1 MPFVDQSVK
10 HSDSWP
16 KTKTSWLYW
25 KPWVSQPKHFK
36 WGWIPMELKTTT
48 IGTTPPGSEWAKV
61 NIPKDISTGDYW
73 AFKDEVDVPTTLA
86 AGDYVLSFRWDC
98 LGSPQI
104 WSACANIKIL

>member
-25 KPWVSQPKHFK
+25 KPWVSQPKHFE

-48 IGTTPPGSEWAKV
+48 IGTTPVGSEWAKV
-61 NIPKDISTGDYW
+61 NIPKDLSTGDYW

-104 WSACANIKIL
+104 WNACANIRIL